1 MLTPNAFI
9 CTGLHAIVGRIGP
22 RVFNA
27 LESQVNIGGF
37 EVTLSCG
44 N

>member
-1 MLTPNAFI
+1 MLTPNVFI
-9 CTGLHAIVGRIGP
+9 CTGLHAIVGRIVP

-27 LESQVNIGGF
+27 LEIQVNIGGY
-37 EVTLSCG
+37 EVTLSYG